1 MSEEKEEKW
10 RSAIMVTLGVLL
22 GFTINQWTSDG
33 LGGWVFGSFLIL
45 MAMSMFLSAIGV
57 TSAKQELRK
66 EFNKKIEHLEL
77 KIRHMKD

>member
-22 GFTINQWTSDG
+22 GFTINKWTSDG